1 MFVRW
6 KRRKRRETGEIAR
19 RRNERWGDSLN
30 ACLVESTRTGTKVRQ
45 KVICYV
51 GTVSEKM
58 ASQPHIAAHFW
69 RHATPRL
76 DGLELSRTERAQA
89 EESLIAVVPKN
100 LRKVDKR
107 RHYSLGGR

>member
-6 KRRKRRETGEIAR
+6 KRRKRRETGEVAR

-30 ACLVESTRTGTKVRQ
+30 ACLVENTRTGTKVKQ

-58 ASQPHIAAHFW
+58 ATQAHIGAHFW
-69 RHATPRL
+69 RHAKPRL
-76 DGLELSRTERAQA
+76 DALGLSKKERMRIEQ
-89 EESLIAVVPKN
+89 SIIAVVPKN
-100 LRKVDKR
+100 GNNCRQ
-107 RHYSLGGR
+107 S